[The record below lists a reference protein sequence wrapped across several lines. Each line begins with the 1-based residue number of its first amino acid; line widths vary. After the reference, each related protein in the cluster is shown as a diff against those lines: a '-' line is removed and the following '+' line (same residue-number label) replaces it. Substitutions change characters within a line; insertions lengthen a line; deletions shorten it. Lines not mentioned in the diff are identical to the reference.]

1 MSPSVPEPATT
12 PVVDQTPHTWF
23 SEEVH
28 PHDSQLKSWLR
39 GQFPAVRDVE
49 DVVQESY
56 LRIWKARLSRPITQT
71 KSFLFQV
78 ARHIALDLLR
88 HGKRA
93 KTDSLGDLSSL
104 DVMTEEASPLDVL
117 SQREKIS
124 LVVSAL
130 LTLPDRCR
138 QIFILRKFEGVSQR
152 EIAERLGIS
161 ERTVES
167 QITRGMK
174 LFEQAVRKQGLDGY
188 LRDEK

>member
-1 MSPSVPEPATT
+1 
-12 PVVDQTPHTWF
+12 
-23 SEEVH
+23 
-28 PHDSQLKSWLR
+28 
-39 GQFPAVRDVE
+39 
-49 DVVQESY
+49 
-56 LRIWKARLSRPITQT
+56 
-71 KSFLFQV
+71 
-78 ARHIALDLLR
+78 
-88 HGKRA
+88 
-93 KTDSLGDLSSL
+93 
-104 DVMTEEASPLDVL
+104 MTEEASPLDVL